1 MSITN
6 SFHSSAKKHAI
17 STNAALSKCQR
28 HNSRGYYSYYYDKS
42 KIVDLTGNAEALC
55 GDVKSF
61 INATFSEQ
69 LESYNKNQKRN
80 DRKINETAFEHFCN
94 NKTLNIA
101 NEAIFQLGDNQFW
114 EQYRQDTII
123 QTRRGERVLK
133 NFPENIK
140 GVMNEL
146 FKKQGEAYEHI
157 YDTHGDIILKYI
169 RDAKKHAE
177 EFLDSLSYDE
187 SAAFS
192 KILKLPL
199 DERKNLIAGLP
210 DPDKYTEYADSIDNL
225 ATIKKLKLEE
235 RIKHK
240 QMHIK
245 LINQVA
251 HYDEFSP
258 HSHGISVCWTDGYA
272 NGLKSRIAKTVVL
285 NKWSLT
291 VIQEHLHKIAYE
303 EMQKHPEIF
312 GEETLLDIQKGRN
325 FDYSVEQLTRMHQRQ
340 LEENIEQLTETHAIV
355 TNEINNIIS
364 DSSRTLSQMIE
375 RSIEAVLISSSH
387 SDALFF
393 FDLCSDA
400 ELDAI
405 CEKGHELKKKLL
417 AEEIDITP
425 MQNGLD
431 ALIKKIETGKTNLT
445 WSERQEFWNFYNE
458 ESSAFWYHLPE
469 LYKSINET
477 SKQANADKHQAL
489 RTYYDSLYIIDST
502 RNLFSLIFA
511 AIKLFIAAC
520 FVEAANIKLEV
531 LNQERRCLKRATV
544 SFKHFC
550 NAYREDLKK
559 GHTPSMKYVNGIVDI
574 IQFIDEKV
582 EQKNRVLQHKDPPM
596 WR

>member
-80 DRKINETAFEHFCN
+80 DRKINETAFEYFCR

-101 NEAIFQLGDNQFW
+101 NESIYQLGDNQFW
-114 EQYRQDTII
+114 AKHRQDTII
-123 QTRRGERVLK
+123 QTKRGERVLK

-140 GVMNEL
+140 NVMNEV

-157 YDTHGDIILKYI
+157 YDTHGDIILKYV

-177 EFLDSLSYDE
+177 EFLDSLSYE
-187 SAAFS
+187 EGETFS

-199 DERKNLIAGLP
+199 DERKDLIAGLP
-210 DPDKYTEYADSIDNL
+210 DPDKYTEYADSVDNL

-272 NGLKSRIAKTVVL
+272 NGLESRIAKTVVL
-285 NKWSLT
+285 NKWSLM
-291 VIQEHLHKIAYE
+291 VIQEHLHEIAYE

-312 GEETLLDIQKGRN
+312 GGETLLVKQKGRN
-325 FDYSVEQLTRMHQRQ
+325 FDYSVEQLTRKNQRQ
-340 LEENIEQLTETHAIV
+340 LEKSIEQLNETHISVA
-355 TNEINNIIS
+355 NEISHIIN
-364 DSSRTLSQMIE
+364 DSSNTLSQMVE
-375 RSIEAVLISSSH
+375 QSIEDVLAGSSYN
-387 SDALFF
+387 DALFY
-393 FDLCSDA
+393 LSSCSDA
-400 ELDAI
+400 EFDNL
-405 CEKGHELKKKLL
+405 CEKGYELKKKLL
-417 AEEIDITP
+417 IEEIDINP
-425 MQNGLD
+425 MRDGLD
-431 ALIKKIETGKTNLT
+431 ALIKKIESGKMQLT
-445 WSERQEFWNFYNE
+445 WSDRQQFWDFYSE
-458 ESSAFWYHLPE
+458 ETAGFWDVLPE
-469 LYKSINET
+469 LYRIINDET
-477 SKQANADKHQAL
+477 RLANENKHNAL
-489 RTYYDSLYIIDST
+489 RAYYDALYIIDST

-511 AIKLFIAAC
+511 AIKLFIATC
-520 FVEAANIKLEV
+520 FVEAANIKLDM
-531 LNQERRCLKRATV
+531 LKNERRSLKRNTV
-544 SFKHFC
+544 SFKQFC
-550 NAYREDLKK
+550 KAYREDLKT
-559 GHTPSMKYVNGIVDI
+559 GHAPAKKYIMGMVDI
-574 IQFIDEKV
+574 LQFIDEKV
-582 EQKNRVLQHKDPPM
+582 AQKERMLQYKQPHR